1 MKTAGK
7 VWYIESDKEPELNRQ
22 VIVLDA
28 PYDSEPHLTKAAE
41 VLKSAKLIPLAE
53 SRGLEEVLML
63 ITGSLKSAL
72 QMINA
77 GVLPLVVLGD
87 DELHEQRDIPEQVF
101 FFHSFEDSLLWAA
114 SHPDGWESL
123 EGEIND
129 GVKAIR
135 GGGLTAFPTETVYG
149 LGADALNAEAVR
161 KIFIAKERPY
171 QDPLISHVASIDQAA
186 DLVREIPETAKRL
199 MDAFWPGPLTLVLP
213 KHPRVP
219 DIVSAGNPTV
229 AVRMPHNRIARM
241 LIERSGTPIAA
252 PSANSFGKTSP
263 TTAKH
268 VIDQLKAKFDA
279 IIDGGACRVGVEST
293 VLSLVSQ
300 TPVLLRPGGVT
311 IEEIEQIVGPI
322 EIDSGKKHKHFDS
335 PGMFPSH
342 YAPNT
347 PMIVVDDP
355 QQYRH
360 ETHIAIMLFHPP
372 RVVYAGTVFML
383 SQTGSDRE
391 AAAGLY
397 RTMREID
404 EGEYRLIVAERLPQ
418 TGMGIAVNDRMGR
431 ASNT

>member
-1 MKTAGK
+1 VRK
-7 VWYIESDKEPELNRQ
+7 L

-28 PYDSEPHLTKAAE
+28 PYNNESSFKKTAETLASEHVTVVPFEEPVSLEGADVLVTGSMKSAMRVLSAE
-41 VLKSAKLIPLAE
+41 VIP
-53 SRGLEEVLML
+53 ML
-63 ITGSLKSAL
+63 
-72 QMINA
+72 
-77 GVLPLVVLGD
+77 VLGN
-87 DELHEQRDIPEQVF
+87 EQPPEQRDIPEQVC
-101 FFHSFEDSLLWAA
+101 FFHSFEDALRWVG
-114 SHPDGWESL
+114 SHPEGWDSL
-123 EGEIND
+123 EHEIEA
-129 GVKAIR
+129 GVKVIKE
-135 GGGLTAFPTETVYG
+135 GGLTAFPTETVYG

-161 KIFIAKERPY
+161 KIFIAKKRPY

-186 DLVREIPETAKRL
+186 NLVKEIPETAKKL

-268 VIDQLKAKFDA
+268 VIDQLHGRFDA

-311 IEEIEQIVGPI
+311 IEEIEQVVGPI
-322 EIDSGKKHKHFDS
+322 EIDSGKKHEHFDS

-360 ETHIAIMLFHPP
+360 ERHIAIMLFHPP
-372 RVVYAGTVFML
+372 RVEYAGTVFML
-383 SQTGSDRE
+383 SQTGSDSE

-404 EGEYRLIVAERLPQ
+404 EGQYRLIVAERLPQ
-418 TGMGIAVNDRMGR
+418 KGMGIAVNDRMGR
-431 ASNT
+431 ASST